1 MKINTNNEAER
12 DHLLQNGFSLDGVKY
27 HCEEYRPQKEPF
39 QYYRCQQFGH
49 TTRECKDT
57 KETCWKCGDGHRTA
71 ECNERDRKC
80 ANCQGSHPTTYPG
93 CPAMKAANAA
103 KLTQAMTYTQAARKS
118 DELNALAV
126 IEDVASCLSDHTGIE
141 CNLKETAKIVTASF
155 NKLYKQ
161 NYDHTA
167 ITKFLTRKQ

>member
-12 DHLLQNGFSLDGVKY
+12 DHLLENGFSLDGVKY

-39 QYYRCQQFGH
+39 QYYRCQKFSH

-57 KETCWKCGDGHRTA
+57 KGTCRKCGDGHRTT

-80 ANCQGSHPTTYPG
+80 ANCQGSYPG

-103 KLTQAMTYTQAARKS
+103 KLTQAMTYTQAAR
-118 DELNALAV
+118 D
-126 IEDVASCLSDHTGIE
+126 DVASCLSDHTGIE
-141 CNLKETAKIVTASF
+141 CNLKETAKIVASF

-167 ITKFLTRKQ
+167 ITKFLTKKQ